1 MDCGDGL
8 VNGVRLANGRA
19 IACDWLV
26 NAAGPRAANVAAMVG
41 AELPVHPRKRYVY
54 HFDCRQRIEGA
65 PLTID
70 TTGVYFRPEG
80 PNFIGGYSPRAGE
93 PDPDA
98 LDLELDR
105 RPFEE
110 VVWPSL
116 AHRVPAF
123 EAIRLVDAWAGHYEV
138 NTLDH
143 NAIIGPYPE
152 AKNFLFA
159 NGFSGH
165 GLQQAA
171 AAGRAVAELI
181 VHRRFVALDLAAF
194 GYERI
199 AANRPLK
206 ELNVI

>member
-1 MDCGDGL
+1 MRPARRATGGPSLFD
-8 VNGVRLANGRA
+8 RAPGRA
-19 IACDWLV
+19 GL
-26 NAAGPRAANVAAMVG
+26 G
-41 AELPVHPRKRYVY
+41 A
-54 HFDCRQRIEGA
+54 FDEDFPEVRVR
-65 PLTID
+65 ID

-165 GLQQAA
+165 GLQQAPA
-171 AAGRAVAELI
+171 VGRGLAEWI
-181 VHRRFVALDLAAF
+181 ATGGYETLDLSPL

-199 AANRPLK
+199 ARNEPVR
-206 ELNVI
+206 ELNVV